1 MVARQTLYTFV
12 KYINTFDR
20 RYLISLALC
29 LELLIAWGDYIT
41 GPLAPFAHFY
51 LIPITCSAYFL
62 GKRWTF
68 IITLLAIIAGIPVF
82 LQPLKS
88 GQLMP
93 LMLDLTSKTIIYLFF
108 VLLVSEM
115 RKLMDTLKELA
126 SEDPLTR
133 ANSGRY
139 FYEFGSTEIARAQRS
154 KQPLTLAFIDLDNF
168 KDVNDTLGHQQ
179 GDALLVEIAATIKA
193 NLREGDILGRLGG
206 DEFAILL
213 TQTDQQQAKVIL
225 SRMQANL
232 LNAVHPYDTRVT
244 FSIGVVTYLADKPTS
259 MKELVALADKA
270 MYVIKKSTKNA
281 IQYCDT

>member
-1 MVARQTLYTFV
+1 MVARQTLYKFV
-12 KYINTFDR
+12 KYIDILDR
-20 RYLISLALC
+20 GHLIGLVLC
-29 LELLIAWGDYIT
+29 LELLIAWSDYIT

-68 IITLLAIIAGIPVF
+68 IITLLAIIASIPVF
-82 LQPLKS
+82 LQSLKT

-93 LMLDLTSKTIIYLFF
+93 LALELTSKTIIYLFF
-108 VLLVSEM
+108 ALLVSEM
-115 RKLMDTLKELA
+115 RKLMDTLEELA
-126 SEDPLTR
+126 SVDPLTR

-179 GDALLVEIAATIKA
+179 GDALLVDIAATIKA
-193 NLREGDILGRLGG
+193 NLREGDVLGRLGG

-213 TQTDQQQAKVIL
+213 TQTDQALAKVIL

-232 LNAVHPYDTRVT
+232 LHAIQPYNTQVT
-244 FSIGVVTYLADKPTS
+244 FSIGVVTYLADKPS
-259 MKELVALADKA
+259 NINELVALADKA

-281 IQYCDT
+281 IRYIDT